1 MENKQI
7 NEVEEV
13 SFLDLFLVLVRYRN
27 LIIIGTILSIIFSIC
42 VFYIKPKLCSKASIP
57 QNSVQ
62 KISLSYDVKVQDFP
76 FQVQNRIIDTSKK
89 NYITVT
95 EIASKSFNKVSI
107 FAEANKVVPLFVD
120 KDDSNY
126 NNIIQDVMA
135 NDYKAFI
142 SETSGVITVK
152 LSLPKE
158 KETLAGQF
166 IDSLVTLVD
175 KDIKNYFFPML
186 DMYETSVK
194 QFIEQANSRKD
205 NSTFAQNERLI
216 YTIETSF
223 RQNLK
228 SFLYVSAEP
237 FSTLIIE
244 SSDNSVFVYSKKK
257 IIFTVAAGFFFFV
270 IIAFIVNGINNV
282 KSNENQKKLV
292 SEAWNFGKWR
302 IKNKNK

>member
-1 MENKQI
+1 MNKHKNI
-7 NEVEEV
+7 RLIYDKEGKLLSKTNVPFEPFLFNANLFYYDNIPYLLEKSV
-13 SFLDLFLVLVRYRN
+13 SLDRIVYTYKN
-27 LIIIGTILSIIFSIC
+27 LNK
-42 VFYIKPKLCSKASIP
+42 IK
-57 QNSVQ
+57 
-62 KISLSYDVKVQDFP
+62 
-76 FQVQNRIIDTSKK
+76 
-89 NYITVT
+89 
-95 EIASKSFNKVSI
+95 
-107 FAEANKVVPLFVD
+107 
-120 KDDSNY
+120 
-126 NNIIQDVMA
+126 DVMD

-158 KETLAGQF
+158 KETLASQF

-228 SFLYVSAEP
+228 SFVHVYAE
-237 FSTLIIE
+237 
-244 SSDNSVFVYSKKK
+244 
-257 IIFTVAAGFFFFV
+257 
-270 IIAFIVNGINNV
+270 
-282 KSNENQKKLV
+282 
-292 SEAWNFGKWR
+292 
-302 IKNKNK
+302 

>member
-1 MENKQI
+1 MENKQT

-126 NNIIQDVMA
+126 NNKIKDVMD

-158 KETLAGQF
+158 KETLASQF

-228 SFLYVSAEP
+228 SFVHVYAEP
-237 FSTLIIE
+237 FSTLIE

-257 IIFTVAAGFFFFV
+257 IIFTVAAGFIFFV